1 MEKNLYRATA
11 NFYDLDQRN
20 VVQDDIPFYIE
31 RAKKNQGD
39 VLELAC
45 GTGRVLLP
53 MAQAGINVWGLDLS
67 IEMLDQLNQ
76 KKSILDQD
84 AKDRIHTIHG
94 DMSNFDV
101 ERKFSLIII
110 PFRGFQAL
118 TTDEQQHSSLQMI
131 YHHLADDGQ
140 FIIDVF
146 RPYGQLDVSWVVQ
159 GEMEDWTYSDPKTGI
174 NVKRTNK
181 RTKIDV
187 EKQIIYPELIYY
199 ITDQNGK
206 EERIVE
212 SLALKYYYEEQ
223 MRELL
228 LSNGFEIVEEMGY
241 YDGRSIKDGPELIFV
256 CKKA

>member
-31 RAKKNQGD
+31 RAKRIQGD

-67 IEMLDQLNQ
+67 KEMLDQLDP
-76 KKSILDQD
+76 KKSRLDQNV
-84 AKDRIHTIHG
+84 KDRIHTIHG
-94 DMSNFDV
+94 DMSNFDL

-118 TTDEQQHSSLQMI
+118 TTNEQQKSSLQI
-131 YHHLADDGQ
+131 IHRHLVDDGL

-146 RPYGQLDVSWVVQ
+146 RPYAQLDESWMLQ
-159 GEMEDWTYSDPKTGI
+159 DEIEDWTYSDLNTGI

-212 SLALKYYYEEQ
+212 PLALKYYYEEQ
-223 MRELL
+223 LRELL

-241 YDGRSIKDGPELIFV
+241 YDGRSIKDGPELIYV